1 MSSSKASDRVRR
13 AADLRQQI
21 HFHNHRYHVLASPMI
36 SDSEYDRL
44 LRELQE
50 LEAAYPEL
58 VTPDSPTRRVGG
70 EPAERFVKVRHPASI
85 LSLAN
90 AFTVEEVR
98 AWFDRIARLDERVLR
113 TQFVVEPKLDGLT
126 VVLHYREGVFELGAT
141 RGDGEVGEDITGNLK
156 TVRSLP
162 LRIPVGPKA
171 GPAPRRLVV
180 RGEAL
185 IFKQAFLDLNTRLA
199 AAGEKTYVNARNTA
213 SGALRQLDSA
223 LTATRPINL
232 ACYSIVEV
240 DGTPPASQWETL
252 SYLRELGFPT
262 ADGASLCTDLDQA
275 IAVCQAASEHRD
287 TFPFEADGMVIK
299 IDDLALARDLG
310 VVGKDPRGAVA
321 FKFPAQEVTTV
332 LQDIGVNVGR
342 TGVITPY
349 AILEPVEV
357 GGVTVRQATLHNFD
371 FIRERD
377 IRIGDRL
384 MIKRAGEVIP
394 YVMGVL
400 PEARR
405 GGEKPYRLPGRCPSC
420 DEKLEQVPG
429 EVAVYCVNASCPA
442 QLVRNLEHFASRG
455 AMDIEGLGIK
465 VAELLVQTGLVR
477 DVADVYSLAPG
488 ALLALEGFAEKRAE
502 NLVAAIQASR
512 SRPLA
517 TLLTAL
523 GIRGVGE
530 TMAGDLAAAFA
541 DLDALSRAGSEDL
554 EGVPGVGPNTSTA
567 VRDWFERAS
576 NRKLLQKL
584 RRAGVWPRAK
594 VGASPKV
601 AQTLAGMSFVVT
613 GTLAGLTRDGT
624 KALIQ
629 AHGGKVASSV
639 SSKTSYLVVGE
650 SPGSKLDEARK
661 HAVPLLDEAGLRT
674 LIARGRR

>member
-1 MSSSKASDRVRR
+1 MAAKTAEAVRR
-13 AADLRQQI
+13 AAELRQQI
-21 HFHNHRYHVLASPMI
+21 QFHNHRYHVIASPLI

-44 LRELQE
+44 MRELQE
-50 LEAAYPEL
+50 LEAAHPEL
-58 VTPDSPTRRVGG
+58 VTPNSPTRRVGG

-85 LSLAN
+85 LSLSN
-90 AFTVEEVR
+90 AFNVEEVR
-98 AWFDRIARLDERVLR
+98 AWHERIARLDDRVRRAQL
-113 TQFVVEPKLDGLT
+113 VVEPKLDGLT
-126 VVLHYREGVFELGAT
+126 VVLHYRQGVFELGAT
-141 RGDGEVGEDITGNLK
+141 RGDGEVGEDITANLR
-156 TVRSLP
+156 TLRSLP
-162 LRIPVGPKA
+162 LRVPIDPEL

-185 IFKQAFLDLNTRLA
+185 IFKQAFLDLNARQA

-213 SGALRQLDSA
+213 SGALRQLDPG
-223 LTATRPINL
+223 LTATRPISL
-232 ACYSIVEV
+232 ACYSILEIE
-240 DGTPPASQWETL
+240 GAPPKTQWETL
-252 SYLRELGFPT
+252 RYLRALGFPT
-262 ADGASLCTDLDQA
+262 ADGASLCADLDQA
-275 IAVCQAASEHRD
+275 LAVCQAAAEHRD
-287 TFPFEADGMVIK
+287 SFPFEADGMVIK

-377 IRIGDRL
+377 IRVGDRV

-394 YVMGVL
+394 YVMGAL

-405 GGEKPYRLPGRCPSC
+405 GGEKPYRLPARCPSC
-420 DEKLEQVPG
+420 SEKLEQVPG

-465 VAELLVQTGLVR
+465 VAELLVQTGLVK
-477 DVADVYSLAPG
+477 DVADVYTLTAESLA
-488 ALLALEGFAEKRAE
+488 ALEGFAEKRAE
-502 NLVAAIQASR
+502 NLVAAIEASR

-530 TMAGDLAAAFA
+530 TMAADLAAAFG
-541 DLDALSRAGSEDL
+541 DLDALSRAGAEDL
-554 EGVPGVGPNTSTA
+554 EGVPGVGPNTSAA
-567 VRDWFERAS
+567 VLDWFERAS

-584 RRAGVWPRAK
+584 RRAGVWPRAESRT
-594 VGASPKV
+594 GPKV
-601 AQTLAGMSFVVT
+601 AQTLAGLTFVVT
-613 GTLAGLTRDGT
+613 GTLAGLTRDEA
-624 KALIQ
+624 KALIL
-629 AHGGKVASSV
+629 ARGGKVSSSV

-661 HAVPLLDEAGLRT
+661 HGVPQLDEAGLRA
-674 LIARGRR
+674 LAARGRR